1 MKGTIIIVDDGRVS
15 AGAIDSALQRSGAA
29 VTRQPSIGGSV
40 RVLQVDWPGTDDELR
55 TLVERSVD
63 TPASSEPGAI
73 PSLDEV
79 ERRHI
84 TRVLTAAHGNK
95 TLAARILGVDRKT
108 LHRKLSQYAR
118 AESAPSEHSVSA
130 QP

>member
-1 MKGTIIIVDDGRVS
+1 MKGTIIITDDGRQ
-15 AGAIDSALQRSGAA
+15 AGALETALQQAGAT
-29 VTRQPSIGGSV
+29 VTSQTGAGGSV
-40 RVLQVDWPGTDDELR
+40 RFLAYEWPGSEDELR
-55 TLVERSVD
+55 NVIER
-63 TPASSEPGAI
+63 ASEPRGEPGAI

-84 TRVLTAAHGNK
+84 TRVLNAAHGNK

-118 AESAPSEHSVSA
+118 TGSGQPENGVSSTM
-130 QP
+130 PG

>member
-1 MKGTIIIVDDGRVS
+1 MKGTVIITEDGRQGGAIEQALQQ
-15 AGAIDSALQRSGAA
+15 AGATVTSQNSGAA
-29 VTRQPSIGGSV
+29 V
-40 RVLQVDWPGTDDELR
+40 RVLAVDWSGSEDDLR
-55 TLVERSVD
+55 SVVERATEARGETGS
-63 TPASSEPGAI
+63 I
-73 PSLDEV
+73 PSLDEI

-118 AESAPSEHSVSA
+118 ANAGQQENGVSHL
-130 QP
+130 PG

>member
-1 MKGTIIIVDDGRVS
+1 MKGTIIITEDGRQ
-15 AGAIDSALQRSGAA
+15 AGAIEQALQQAGAT
-29 VTRQPSIGGSV
+29 VTAQGSSDAV
-40 RVLQVDWPGTDDELR
+40 RVLAVDWSGSEDDLR
-55 TLVERSVD
+55 SVVERA
-63 TPASSEPGAI
+63 TAARGEPGAI
-73 PSLDEV
+73 PSLDEI

-118 AESAPSEHSVSA
+118 ASSGQQENGVSHL
-130 QP
+130 PG

>member
-1 MKGTIIIVDDGRVS
+1 MKGTVIITEDGRQ
-15 AGAIDSALQRSGAA
+15 AGAIEQALQQAGAT
-29 VTRQPSIGGSV
+29 VTSQNSAAAV
-40 RVLQVDWPGTDDELR
+40 RVLAVDWSGSEDDLR
-55 TLVERSVD
+55 SVVERA
-63 TPASSEPGAI
+63 TEARGEPGAI
-73 PSLDEV
+73 PSLDEI

-118 AESAPSEHSVSA
+118 ANAGQQENGVSHL
-130 QP
+130 PG